1 MSVEFTQA
9 RVREII
15 AIPTETMRHWRK
27 VLPSLAERRRHAK
40 LSAGDL
46 LALAV
51 IRELVRVA
59 GINSSAIAP
68 YAATLFTICN
78 SRPWHSLAQSRIQI
92 EGEVAKLVSSN
103 SAAPVVSGPVISIQL
118 SHIIE
123 QLVGR
128 LGARSAEQIEL
139 SFPLSAISGS
149 RRS

>member
-9 RVREII
+9 RVREILS
-15 AIPTETMRHWRK
+15 IPTETMRHWRK

-46 LALAV
+46 LALAI

-68 YAATLFTICN
+68 YAASIFAICN
-78 SRPWHSLAQSRIQI
+78 SRPWHALAQNRVQI
-92 EGEVAKLVSSN
+92 EGELARLVPAN
-103 SAAPVVSGPVISIQL
+103 SAAPVARGPVILIQL
-118 SHIIE
+118 NHVVE
-123 QLVGR
+123 QLVSR

-139 SFPLSAISGS
+139 SFPLSAVSGR